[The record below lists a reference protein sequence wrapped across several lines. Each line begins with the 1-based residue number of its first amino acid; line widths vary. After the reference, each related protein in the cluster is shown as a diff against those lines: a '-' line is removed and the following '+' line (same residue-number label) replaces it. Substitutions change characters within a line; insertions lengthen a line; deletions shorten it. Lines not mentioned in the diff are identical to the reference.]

1 MHNNPTFNKK
11 KCFLLFLTFIVS
23 SIATTGQNKGVF
35 LNNRFDKT
43 GEIITK
49 NTTRK
54 ELNMIKQKLENES
67 LFFAYSELKYNRK
80 REIIRITIKLL
91 NKKSVI
97 SIKWDEKN
105 NTLPSIKVG
114 EENNIVYIQSI
125 SNIEGIILPSN

>member
-11 KCFLLFLTFIVS
+11 KYFLLFLTFIVS

-49 NTTRK
+49 KTTRK

-105 NTLPSIKVG
+105 NTLPSIKIG

-125 SNIEGIILPSN
+125 SNIEGIILPNN